1 MNFKLLKRYS
11 LDQDFEYIMSR
22 IRQNKNIKSILGRV
36 TKDSKIINY
45 SFNNLNDNIYEKI
58 DILDGRSLIEYGNL
72 KSKDITKIMDTL
84 YYGRHMNNPLYF
96 KVCENVIITVLKLFI
111 ESKSTEFSFVGKVNS
126 SDNLAVS
133 KLSNF
138 MITSDRSK
146 YITEIDIDVD
156 NMEVDNVINN
166 IKKFYNI
173 KDTFFLSVLKRFMFS
188 SEKVMKYA
196 IECSLI
202 PFDEMME
209 NERIQNLKIKNYF
222 TPKKIK
228 LKGMKAY
235 NDYRNGRTYPSI
247 IRHYN
252 KIMIIT
258 ASKEEAMEINDYV
271 NKLCK
276 TRTVIKFSDTLENS
290 HIIKFLDY
298 KISNKKENITL
309 SIEDNVLKDIK
320 RNLKILSN
328 KSKNTRNYYNY
339 VKYVVSVF
347 YKYRICTGFKF
358 LITLESKR
366 LFRDLHHS
374 KNTRYSRGE
383 YIDGTFNFNTSNKYR
398 QLPLNFW
405 KIRELSNTSFSR
417 LNRKSRIEDF
427 QVESQNPNI
436 LDFLRMKN
444 GYSEYIQFIPALLEK
459 QNFKCPVSNIN
470 LNYNNYEVHR
480 MTPKNK
486 GGENELSN
494 LIIIHKDVH
503 SALHKG
509 LMKYD
514 NKLYKKL
521 YNKIHK

>member
-36 TKDSKIINY
+36 TKDAKIINY
-45 SFNNLNDNIYEKI
+45 SFNNLNENIYEKM
-58 DILDGRSLIEYGNL
+58 DMLDGRSLIEYGNL

-84 YYGRHMNNPLYF
+84 YYGRYMNNTLYF
-96 KVCENVIITVLKLFI
+96 KVCENIIITVLKLFI
-111 ESKSTEFSFVGKVNS
+111 ESKSTEFSFIGKVNS

-138 MITSDRSK
+138 IVTSDRSK

-156 NMEVDNVINN
+156 EMEIDSTINN

-188 SEKVMKYA
+188 SEEVMKYA

-247 IRHYN
+247 IRYYN

-258 ASKEEAMEINDYV
+258 ASKEEAEEINDYV

-276 TRTVIKFSDTLENS
+276 TKTVIKFSDTLENS

-309 SIEDNVLKDIK
+309 SIDDDILKDIK
-320 RNLKILSN
+320 RNLKIISN

-339 VKYVVSVF
+339 VKYVVSIF

-374 KNTRYSRGE
+374 KNVKYSRGE
-383 YIDGTFNFNTSNKYR
+383 YNDGTFNFNTSNKYR

-405 KIRELSNTSFSR
+405 KVRELSNTSFSR

-427 QVESQNPNI
+427 QVDSQNQDI

-480 MTPKNK
+480 MTPRSK

-503 SALHKG
+503 NALHKG

>member
-11 LDQDFEYIMSR
+11 LDQDFEYIMSK
-22 IRQNKNIKSILGRV
+22 IRKNKNIKSILGRV
-36 TKDSKIINY
+36 TKDAKIVNY
-45 SFNNLNDNIYEKI
+45 SFSNLNKNVYEKM
-58 DILDGRSLIEYGNL
+58 DILDGRSLIEYGDL
-72 KSKDITKIMDTL
+72 KSKDVTKIMDTL
-84 YYGRHMNNPLYF
+84 YYGRRMNNLLYF
-96 KVCENVIITVLKLFI
+96 KVCENIVTTILKLFI
-111 ESKSTEFSFVGKVNS
+111 ESKSTEFSFIGKVNS

-138 MITSDRSK
+138 IITSDRSK

-156 NMEVDNVINN
+156 KMEVDSIINN

-188 SEKVMKYA
+188 SDKVLKYA

-202 PFDEMME
+202 TFDEMME

-228 LKGMKAY
+228 SKGMRAY

-247 IRHYN
+247 IRYYD

-258 ASKEEAMEINDYV
+258 ASREEAEEIDTYV
-271 NKLCK
+271 KKLCK
-276 TRTVIKFSDTLENS
+276 TKTTIKFSDTLENS

-309 SIEDNVLKDIK
+309 SIDDDVLKDIK
-320 RNLKILSN
+320 RNLKSLSN

-339 VKYVVSVF
+339 VKYVVSIF

-358 LITLESKR
+358 MITLESKR

-374 KNTRYSRGE
+374 KNVRYNRGE
-383 YIDGTFNFNTSNKYR
+383 YNDGTFNFNTSNKYR

-405 KIRELSNTSFSR
+405 KVRELSNTSFSR

-427 QVESQNPNI
+427 QVDSQNLNV
-436 LDFLRMKN
+436 LDFLMMKN

-480 MTPKNK
+480 MTPRSK

-503 SALHKG
+503 NTLHKG